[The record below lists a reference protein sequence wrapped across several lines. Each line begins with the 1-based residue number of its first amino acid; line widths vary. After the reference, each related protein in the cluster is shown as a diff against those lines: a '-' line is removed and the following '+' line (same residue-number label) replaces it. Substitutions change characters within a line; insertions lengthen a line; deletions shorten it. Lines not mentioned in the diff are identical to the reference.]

1 MSGERHYID
10 SNVFANA
17 ALADRRY
24 GAACLRVLED
34 LQTGRVAGVASS
46 LVLLEIANA
55 LRKFGRPKIAL
66 EAVASARAL
75 LSGLLDMDAELAE
88 DGVRA
93 GVEAGKDPYDGLHV
107 ATMRKHGIASVISTD
122 ADFDKFPGIRRI
134 DPLAY
139 VAERDSGARTKR
151 P

>member
-1 MSGERHYID
+1 MPGERFYID

-24 GAACLRVLED
+24 GAACLRVLGD
-34 LQTGRVAGVASS
+34 LHTGRIAGVASS
-46 LVLLEIANA
+46 LVLLELANA
-55 LRKFGRPKIAL
+55 LRKFGRPKMAG

-75 LSGLLDMDAELAE
+75 LAGLFDMDAELAE

-93 GVEAGKDPYDGLHV
+93 AAEAGKDPSDGLHV
-107 ATMRKHGIASVISTD
+107 ATMRKHGLASVISTD

-134 DPLAY
+134 DPVAY
-139 VAERDSGARTKR
+139 VAERDSGSRAER